1 MKHFLF
7 FLFLFS
13 VTIFSSFGQDKGY
26 INPAANY
33 AVYLGYNY
41 EIKTDINGDQI
52 GIVTFPDGTQAEEW
66 DFYKGKDGEE
76 FSYPV
81 INGYDIETIIEKH
94 DTYTKEYAVCVI
106 RDKGEVT
113 KIPLLEFMKQN
124 GDEIINEVNRGGVD
138 FRENIKINPN
148 LKTNKDLP
156 AVLDWRDKD
165 GHTYIHGVVNQGSCG
180 SCYSFGA
187 CATAE
192 GVYNKAMN
200 TYDGSCADFSES
212 YIAWCLGEYGAY
224 YSSFHGCAGANYD
237 YDELLALVEVGV
249 CDETDFPYTETDP
262 GSCPEPGAPGWD
274 KTQFLNWHRA
284 ACLDSTAIK
293 TALNDYGIVDAAV
306 YVTTNFQNYSGDIF
320 SDASTTCPGSPC
332 SYTTTN
338 HAISLVG
345 WGYDSGELYWIL
357 RNSWGT
363 GWGEGGYMRIQWE
376 SARVACS
383 VAYLEYSTPN
393 PPSITNVTPNSGI
406 IFKDGGKDITI
417 TGTYFDGAT
426 SVTVGGVEAHIISN
440 TSTQIDIEL
449 GGGNYS
455 GNDVIVTA
463 GGSSDTESTTFTY
476 STRNTIPVGGGTDG
490 HSIFQ
495 WALDGLFGWW
505 GTANFDATKTIEVY
519 AATYTE
525 EIVLNSTLSPTAANP
540 LVIQN
545 HSGDVVIIDAT
556 GNNYGFNLSTVDY
569 VQLNGF
575 TVHNADDDNVYMQG
589 NNCEISYIKS
599 YNGGK
604 SGIKI
609 ETGASNNIHNNLCY
623 SNNMYGIHILNSNSN
638 TVKNNT
644 SDGNGSSVSPPEQTL
659 LDEGFEGS
667 DNSLPTTWTT
677 YALAGDDPG
686 SNDWFRVDPGTAPP
700 EGTGCAWINW
710 DVSDV
715 IHKALQ
721 NVNPIDLTGYA
732 SANLEYF
739 VYNNLNYNEVE
750 YVEIS
755 TDGGGGG
762 GTWTELARHET
773 SYGGWSPLQTIDI
786 SAYVGNTIH
795 IRFRYYHPADQNSTG
810 IDGVEVKATP
820 TPVNTG
826 AGLYIES
833 GTGTTVENNI
843 FVAQGG
849 NNAYY
854 SLITESGITVSSD
867 YNTYYTTNTNLFDYN
882 GTTGNTGPMQA
893 NDLNGDPLFVGGG
906 DYHIFS
912 TNDSYHNG
920 EWPPLTAS
928 SGTWTTDGSDS
939 PAIDAG
945 NPADSYANEPA
956 NNGNCINQGAYGNT
970 VQASKS
976 GSGSAISWDGSANSN
991 WQTTTNWVSG
1001 VVPSSSDDVTIP
1013 NGRPNYPVINNG
1025 IGTVAVC
1032 NNLTIENAASLTIDP
1047 DGYMTVS
1054 GSITNNG
1061 NETNLIINSDDTGTG
1076 SLIHNTSGG
1085 ADATVQ
1091 LYFDASPVQW
1101 HMLSS
1106 PINNASLSVFPTTNN
1121 LYFYDE
1127 STDDFWLGN
1136 TYGSG
1141 SVSGWTAPVGNLD
1154 NTLGYLYYY
1163 FQTTLNFTGQLNDNT
1178 TSNAINISY
1187 TNYLGTG
1194 NADELTYDYLNMDGW
1209 NFIGNPY
1216 TSAIDW
1222 TVVDAGAANLYDA
1235 VYFYDGT
1242 NFKSWVSGTDSWDGA
1257 STNGGTEFIP
1267 AMQGFFVKGN
1277 FALGT
1282 GGTLNIP
1289 PSSRVHNNQAF
1300 WKYDNKETPQ
1310 DFLRM
1315 AVEAG
1320 GFTDEAIVRFL
1331 TPATFEPD
1339 DKMDAYKRFSMNDAV
1354 PQIYT
1359 NALDKTEY
1367 SINSIPYFEKTLS
1380 IPVKF
1385 INTGKNFTLKFTE
1398 FNFSD
1403 IKVYLKDNYLNETI
1417 EIGLNDSF
1425 KLTDDENIDINRFEL
1440 IFETTTTSVPQAFNT
1455 SVVLFPNPC
1464 KGTFCLTVGNKAS
1477 DFNVEITNITGQIV
1491 YKNTFENN
1499 TTKEININSQSRG
1512 VYFVK
1517 IKLSDNSVVNK
1528 KIIVE

>member
-13 VTIFSSFGQDKGY
+13 VTIFSSFGQGKGY

-106 RDKGEVT
+106 REKGE
-113 KIPLLEFMKQN
+113 KIRIHLLEFMEQN
-124 GDEIINEVNRGGVD
+124 GDKIINEVNRGGVD
-138 FRENIKINPN
+138 FRENIKINPK

-200 TYDGSCADFSES
+200 TYDGNCADFSES
-212 YIAWCLGEYGAY
+212 YIAWCLGKYGAY
-224 YSSFHGCAGANYD
+224 SSSFSGCSGANYD

-249 CDETDFPYTETDP
+249 CDETDFPYTGTDP

-274 KTQFLNWHRA
+274 KTQFLDWHRA

-306 YVTTNFQNYSGDIF
+306 YVTTDFQNYSGDIF

-455 GNDVIVTA
+455 GNDVIVTV

-495 WALDGLFGWW
+495 WGLDGLFGWW

-519 AATYTE
+519 SATYTE

-540 LVIQN
+540 LIIQN

-556 GNNYGFNLSTVDY
+556 GNNYGLNLSTVDY
-569 VQLNGF
+569 VQLTGF
-575 TVHNADDDNVYMQG
+575 SVHSATSSNIYLQG
-589 NNCEISYIKS
+589 DNCEVYYNKV
-599 YNGGK
+599 YNGATA
-604 SGIKI
+604 SGIKL
-609 ETGASNNIHNNLCY
+609 ETGTTNNIRNNLIY
-623 SNNMYGIHILNSNSN
+623 NNERYAVHIVNSNSN
-638 TVKNNT
+638 NIENNT
-644 SDGNGSSVSPPEQTL
+644 TYTNGGTSTPAQDVTLFSDDFETDLSQWTPENWGLWSGGAHSGTLAMGISNESSTTTTSNAFNVSGYTNIEVSVWIST
-659 LDEGFEGS
+659 F
-667 DNSLPTTWTT
+667 NSLEANDNLVGQYSFDGGSWTT
-677 YALAGDDPG
+677 FVSLSGNNNPYAEYTAG
-686 SNDWFRVDPGTAPP
+686 
-700 EGTGCAWINW
+700 
-710 DVSDV
+710 
-715 IHKALQ
+715 
-721 NVNPIDLTGYA
+721 PI
-732 SANLEYF
+732 AN
-739 VYNNLNYNEVE
+739 
-750 YVEIS
+750 S
-755 TDGGGGG
+755 G
-762 GTWTELARHET
+762 GT
-773 SYGGWSPLQTIDI
+773 SYSTMQ
-786 SAYVGNTIH
+786 
-795 IRFRYYHPADQNSTG
+795 IRFTADCGNSEYWMVDDLLVIG
-810 IDGVEVKATP
+810 DEAVA
-820 TPVNTG
+820 
-826 AGLYIES
+826 AGNIGSEMYVES

-843 FVAQGG
+843 FYVKNGSD
-849 NNAYY
+849 YY
-854 SLITESGITVSSD
+854 AVQTENGVTISSD
-867 YNTYYTTNTNLFDYN
+867 YNTYYPNGNANLFNYN
-882 GTTGNTGPMQA
+882 GTIDNTGPISA
-893 NDLNGDPLFVGGG
+893 NDITSDPDFVTAGT
-906 DYHIFS
+906 DFHIFS

-945 NPADSYANEPA
+945 NGDTYSNEPA
-956 NNGNCINQGAYGNT
+956 NNGGIINQGAYGNT

-976 GSGSAISWDGSANSN
+976 GGGSAISWDGSANSN
-991 WQTTTNWVSG
+991 WQTTTNWVLG

-1013 NGRPNYPVINNG
+1013 NGSPNYPVINNG

-1047 DGYMTVS
+1047 DGYMTIS
-1054 GSITNNG
+1054 GSITNSG

-1091 LYFDASPVQW
+1091 LYFEASPTQW

-1242 NFKSWVSGTDSWDGA
+1242 NYKSWVSGNDSWDGA

-1277 FALGT
+1277 IALGA

-1289 PSSRVHNNQAF
+1289 ASARVHNNQAF
-1300 WKYDNKETPQ
+1300 WKNDNRETPQ

-1315 AVEAG
+1315 AVETDG
-1320 GFTDEAIVRFL
+1320 YSDEAIVRFL
-1331 TPATFEPD
+1331 IPATFEMD
-1339 DKMDAYKRFSMNDAV
+1339 NKMDAYKRFSMNDAV

-1359 NALDKTEY
+1359 NALGGTEY
-1367 SINSIPYFEKTLS
+1367 SINSIPYFDKTLS

-1385 INTGKNFTLKFTE
+1385 LNTGKKFTLKFTE
-1398 FNFSD
+1398 FNFYD

-1440 IFETTTTSVPQAFNT
+1440 VFETTTTSVPQAFNT

-1464 KGTFCLTVGNKAS
+1464 KGTFYLTVGNKAS

-1491 YKNTFENN
+1491 YKKIFENN
-1499 TTKEININSQSRG
+1499 TTKEINIKSQSRG

-1517 IKLSDNSVVNK
+1517 IKFNDNSVVNK